1 VRRTEADGEQ
11 QRGAA
16 GRKLRY
22 FMAKQV
28 LRETDD
34 RLPRVRL
41 AHKRE
46 VADEEVSL
54 MGPVPRTRMKPAGTV
69 SRQSAPASETYCSC
83 IVCGQATGDS
93 SMYGRGFCH
102 LHLAMDA
109 GDVCRPC
116 TAPMAAGS
124 VVPAALS

>member
-1 VRRTEADGEQ
+1 LSRTEADGEQ

-46 VADEEVSL
+46 VANEEVNPL
-54 MGPVPRTRMKPAGTV
+54 GPYPA
-69 SRQSAPASETYCSC
+69 PE
-83 IVCGQATGDS
+83 
-93 SMYGRGFCH
+93 
-102 LHLAMDA
+102 
-109 GDVCRPC
+109 
-116 TAPMAAGS
+116 
-124 VVPAALS
+124 

>member
-1 VRRTEADGEQ
+1 MVASQALQHSDCHPAYVRLEADGEQ

-41 AHKRE
+41 ARKRE
-46 VADEEVSL
+46 AEAQPVQPSVSVL
-54 MGPVPRTRMKPAGTV
+54 ISLTL
-69 SRQSAPASETYCSC
+69 
-83 IVCGQATGDS
+83 DS
-93 SMYGRGFCH
+93 TL
-102 LHLAMDA
+102 LH
-109 GDVCRPC
+109 
-116 TAPMAAGS
+116 
-124 VVPAALS
+124 ALN

>member
-1 VRRTEADGEQ
+1 MEADGEH

-41 AHKRE
+41 LRKRE
-46 VADEEVSL
+46 AEAKQVQTPKA
-54 MGPVPRTRMKPAGTV
+54 
-69 SRQSAPASETYCSC
+69 
-83 IVCGQATGDS
+83 
-93 SMYGRGFCH
+93 
-102 LHLAMDA
+102 
-109 GDVCRPC
+109 
-116 TAPMAAGS
+116 
-124 VVPAALS
+124 

>member
-1 VRRTEADGEQ
+1 MWRHKPDLQCCARSTEADGEQ

-41 AHKRE
+41 ARQRQLGQE
-46 VADEEVSL
+46 QSEQVGLLLQRDA
-54 MGPVPRTRMKPAGTV
+54 RMLCKT
-69 SRQSAPASETYCSC
+69 
-83 IVCGQATGDS
+83 
-93 SMYGRGFCH
+93 
-102 LHLAMDA
+102 
-109 GDVCRPC
+109 
-116 TAPMAAGS
+116 
-124 VVPAALS
+124 